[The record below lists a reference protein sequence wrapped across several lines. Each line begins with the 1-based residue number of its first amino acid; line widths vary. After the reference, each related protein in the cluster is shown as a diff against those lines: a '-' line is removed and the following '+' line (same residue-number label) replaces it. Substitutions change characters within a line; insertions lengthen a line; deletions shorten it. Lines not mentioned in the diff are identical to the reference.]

1 VATSSPLCA
10 NPRSA
15 EDWMEKPLDGEI
27 FGPDEQA
34 RQKSVRRDFWRTAK
48 KAARLIPFMDEV
60 VAAYFC
66 AFDPQTPARVRMI
79 LIGALAYFVM
89 PFDTIP
95 DFLVAFGFS
104 DDVAVLTMAITA
116 VRGYITPAHRKAAQD
131 ALKDE
136 LE

>member
-1 VATSSPLCA
+1 M
-10 NPRSA
+10 
-15 EDWMEKPLDGEI
+15 DKPLDGEL
-27 FGPDEQA
+27 FGPGGEDRA
-34 RQKSVRRDFWRTAK
+34 GRVKRDFWRTIK
-48 KAARLIPFMDEV
+48 KAARAIPFMDEV

-79 LIGALAYFVM
+79 LIGALGYFVV

-95 DFLVAFGFS
+95 DFLIGLGFS

-131 ALKDE
+131 ALQDHGD
-136 LE
+136 